1 MVGKSKMKTIRLGKT
16 GLKVSRVGIG
26 GIPITRPSMDEAV
39 KVIQR
44 ALDLEVNFIDTSV
57 AYEDSEECIA
67 KGIVGRRE
75 HVIISTKTWVADEAT
90 ALRR

>member
-1 MVGKSKMKTIRLGKT
+1 MKTIRLGKT

-57 AYEDSEECIA
+57 AYEDSEERIGKA
-67 KGIVGRRE
+67 IVGRRE
-75 HVIISTKTWVADEAT
+75 HVIISTKTWAADKAA